1 VTRAFLF
8 NQTGCETVEETT
20 YRLCPKCFRAVPAR
34 SGERYCANDGER
46 LLEHCPVCETAI
58 TSPYAQFCVGCGFEF
73 RLLNLRPDATPGL
86 RMRDTGRD
94 LE

>member
-1 VTRAFLF
+1 M
-8 NQTGCETVEETT
+8 EETT

-46 LLEHCPVCETAI
+46 LLERCPLCETAI

-73 RLLNLRPDATPGL
+73 GLLAMGRTTAPGSMI
-86 RMRDTGRD
+86 RNIKRRF
-94 LE
+94 E